1 MLVWSIRA
9 VFAATTLMGE
19 LNGVWGAGSG
29 PGTEERI
36 NSVVAATALALMCR
50 DLRIVPYETGKP
62 VRPGFTN
69 SSWYRSGG
77 I

>member
-9 VFAATTLMGE
+9 VFEATTLMGE
-19 LNGVWGAGSG
+19 LNGFWGAGSV
-29 PGTEERI
+29 PGTEKRM
-36 NSVVAATALALMCR
+36 NSVVAATALVLMCR
-50 DLRIVPYETGKP
+50 DLRIVPYETRKA

-69 SSWYRSGG
+69 SPWYRSGG